1 MTVAKSQ
8 VYSTETTPVAEADST
23 RDGILTMWLEAIG
36 TALSDYWQ
44 TASPELQA
52 LAEAAWQRALCT
64 RPKTLLICAALCFM
78 GSFGV
83 MLVALFAAALT
94 TLLKLGAITLA
105 GIAIWQWLS
114 QLTSSVNRSLR
125 PQRQIA
131 SAKQSIN

>member
-8 VYSTETTPVAEADST
+8 VYSPETTPAAEADST
-23 RDGILTMWLEAIG
+23 RDGILTMWLEAISG
-36 TALSDYWQ
+36 ALSDYWQ
-44 TASPELQA
+44 TAAPELQA

-94 TLLKLGAITLA
+94 VLLKLSAIALA
-105 GIAIWQWLS
+105 GIALWQWLS
-114 QLTSSVNRSLR
+114 NLTNFINCSLQ
-125 PQRQIA
+125 PQRQITPV
-131 SAKQSIN
+131 K